1 MKVREQ
7 EKKSWQ
13 GTDITVA
20 HIVMNGAYYCISK
33 GRFLWYLISF
43 LRMEENTYTH
53 FAVLTYFCPEFKSKC
68 VCLGVGGVPLVK
80 GLLRNIVLIELD
92 ASQAVLCMP
101 KPGISF
107 CFKSALERRQTM
119 GVIAFVS
126 CL

>member
-1 MKVREQ
+1 MVSYFFFK
-7 EKKSWQ
+7 
-13 GTDITVA
+13 D
-20 HIVMNGAYYCISK
+20 
-33 GRFLWYLISF
+33 GRKYIHTFCC
-43 LRMEENTYTH
+43 
-53 FAVLTYFCPEFKSKC
+53 AYFCPEFKSKC